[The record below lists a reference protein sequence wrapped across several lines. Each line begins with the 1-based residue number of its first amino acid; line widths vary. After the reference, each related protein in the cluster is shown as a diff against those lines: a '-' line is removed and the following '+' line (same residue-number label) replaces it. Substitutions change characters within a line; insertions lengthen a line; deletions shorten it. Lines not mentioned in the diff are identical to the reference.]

1 MILFIVLLFATI
13 IFGYLIG
20 LTAVL
25 IVVFVGVYVGVNGW
39 KILLEGYS
47 IEEASPPAQLSSPL
61 YETLLSISEKTGISP
76 PKLYVARMETP
87 NAFAL
92 GGLGSSAIV
101 ISHELPVVLSDEA
114 LEAVLAHECY
124 HIKSKDTLLGTV
136 FSVLAGFVCFLR
148 DVGVWRIAVDDDSL
162 PLFDVVVLSVAS
174 ILLRCGYSR
183 KSEFEADIFSAS
195 ITSKEAILEAI

>member
-1 MILFIVLLFATI
+1 M
-13 IFGYLIG
+13 
-20 LTAVL
+20 
-25 IVVFVGVYVGVNGW
+25 VFVGVYVGVNGW

-47 IEEASPPAQLSSPL
+47 IEEASPPQLSTPL
-61 YETLLSISEKTGISP
+61 YETLLNISEKAGISP
-76 PKLYVARMETP
+76 PKLYIVRMETP

-101 ISHELPVVLSDEA
+101 ISHELPAVLSHKA

-136 FSVLAGFVCFLR
+136 FSVLAGFVYFLR

-162 PLFDVVVLSVAS
+162 PLLDVVVLSVAS

-183 KSEFEADIFSAS
+183 KSELEADIFSAS